1 MNEIKKMYKNANVEK
16 HLAYFECHRGRSSM
30 RCCPINSDERDKGC
44 FSCFFRDKMKEV
56 YQYPPFTAEKQ
67 LELIKFLS
75 WHFEYGIKIT
85 KYLNGFSINN
95 YTGTR
100 CSELSKTFDESLA
113 SIVNKIWQD
122 LTPEEK
128 QQIKELLE

>member
-1 MNEIKKMYKNANVEK
+1 MSEIEKLYNIARIPKYGKRQCKDSEYLECQKYCFCDMHNKCDKFVVE
-16 HLAYFECHRGRSSM
+16 
-30 RCCPINSDERDKGC
+30 
-44 FSCFFRDKMKEV
+44 
-56 YQYPPFTAEKQ
+56 YPPFTAEKQ
-67 LELIKFLS
+67 LEFIKFLS

-95 YTGTR
+95 YTGSR

-122 LTPEEK
+122 LTEEEK
-128 QQIKELLE
+128 QQIKEIIK